1 MSALQAAQR
10 RLDQAL
16 ARLEAAL
23 SRPFGDTDSSGLS
36 HTPRVDLAPDVAAL
50 RDECGRLQHAL
61 EASQRENERLRLL
74 ADDTALKLDSTIA
87 ELNMM
92 LES

>member
-16 ARLEAAL
+16 AQLEAVL
-23 SRPFGDTDSSGLS
+23 SRPRSEADTSYASTL
-36 HTPRVDLAPDVAAL
+36 PRVDLAPDVAAL
-50 RDECGRLQHAL
+50 RDECGRLQTAL
-61 EASQRENERLRLL
+61 ETSQRENERLRAL

-87 ELNMM
+87 ELNML
-92 LES
+92 LEA